1 MSKITVPSISR
12 YCVFNFALLGL
23 VFVWFWHRNQA
34 VQMPEAT
41 LGKDEKIQCVSYS
54 PYYNEGVTPLNINT
68 KISPEQI
75 DHDLAILSKQFA
87 CVRIYSVGQGL
98 DHVPEAAKKLGM
110 KVYLGAW
117 IGWIKTLN
125 EKELSLAIT
134 LANQYPETVKAL
146 IVGNEVL
153 LRGEQSEASLKAYI
167 ERAKQSVR
175 VPVTYADV
183 WEFWRK
189 HPKLE
194 SSVDFVTVHILP
206 YWEDQPQPIDK
217 AIDHTKNIMHILQ
230 TSFHKPILIGETGW
244 PAIGRQREGAQ
255 PSALNQAFYIRS
267 FLQVAKEKQW
277 NYNVIEAFDQP
288 WKRKL
293 EGTVG
298 GYWGIYT
305 TDFQQKFSFS
315 GPVAERHDGAKPLFA
330 GILGCF
336 LLLAFGL
343 LSRTL
348 NSKNLMAWLSLGVL
362 TGIFSM
368 LQYEYLLAACRTPQE
383 WLTLGGVAVLG
394 WISLLSIP
402 IYLAKQSAWA
412 KTLIQTT
419 SIVLMLAALTANYL
433 LIMDGRY
440 RDFSISLYALP
451 IIQIAMGLSLAQQR
465 IRFQTKLL
473 QWLGILLLISASACV
488 ALEPTNLLAW
498 GWLGLNLMLSFIHW
512 PQKET
517 LISPT

>member
-1 MSKITVPSISR
+1 MPNKFIWR
-12 YCVFNFALLGL
+12 FCALNLTLL
-23 VFVWFWHRNQA
+23 VLVSTWFWQKNQA
-34 VQMPEAT
+34 IEIPEPQFAT
-41 LGKDEKIQCVSYS
+41 GEKIQCISYS
-54 PYYNEGVTPLNINT
+54 PYYKNGVTPLNINT
-68 KISPEQI
+68 QISPEQI
-75 DHDLAILSKQFA
+75 DQDLAILSKQFG
-87 CVRIYSVGQGL
+87 CVRIYSVSQGL

-117 IGWIKTLN
+117 IGWIKKLN
-125 EKELSLAIT
+125 EKELTLAIS

-167 ERAKQSVR
+167 ERAKQSVQ

-255 PSALNQAFYIRS
+255 PSALNQALYIRN

-277 NYNVIEAFDQP
+277 NYNLIEAFDQP

-298 GYWGIYT
+298 GYWGIYNAH
-305 TDFQQKFSFS
+305 FQQKFSFS
-315 GPVAERHDGAKPLFA
+315 GPVSERQDGAKPLVA
-330 GILGCF
+330 GLLGGF
-336 LLLAFGL
+336 LFLAFGL
-343 LSRTL
+343 LVRTL
-348 NSKNLMAWLSLGVL
+348 NSKNMIAWLSLGAL
-362 TGIFSM
+362 AGIFAL

-394 WISLLSIP
+394 WISLFSIP
-402 IYLAKQSAWA
+402 VYLSKQSSLAKA
-412 KTLIQTT
+412 LIQST
-419 SIVLMLAALTANYL
+419 STALMLAALTANYL

-440 RDFSISLYALP
+440 RDFSIGLYALP
-451 IIQIAMGLSLAQQR
+451 IIQIAVGLSLAQQR
-465 IRFQTKLL
+465 IRFQLKLFK
-473 QWLGILLLISASACV
+473 WLGILLLISASACV
-488 ALEPTNLLAW
+488 SLEPTNLLAW
-498 GWLGLNLMLSFIHW
+498 AWLALNLLLAFIHW
-512 PQKET
+512 PKKET

>member
-12 YCVFNFALLGL
+12 YCAFNFALLAL
-23 VFVWFWHRNQA
+23 ICVWLWHQNQPI
-34 VQMPEAT
+34 QIPEAT
-41 LGKDEKIQCVSYS
+41 LGNNEKIQCVSYS
-54 PYYNEGVTPLNINT
+54 PYYKEDVTPLDINT

-117 IGWIKTLN
+117 IGWIKKLN
-125 EKELSLAIT
+125 EKELTLAIS

-167 ERAKQSVR
+167 ERAKQSVQ

-194 SSVDFVTVHILP
+194 SSVDFITVHILP

-244 PAIGRQREGAQ
+244 PAMGRQREGAQ
-255 PSALNQAFYIRS
+255 PSALNQALYIRS
-267 FLQVAKEKQW
+267 FLQVTKEKQW
-277 NYNVIEAFDQP
+277 DYNLIEAFDQP

-298 GYWGIYT
+298 GYWGIYNAH
-305 TDFQQKFSFS
+305 FQQKFSFS
-315 GPVAERHDGAKPLFA
+315 GPVSERQDGAKPLVA
-330 GILGCF
+330 GLLGGF
-336 LLLAFGL
+336 LFLAFGL
-343 LSRTL
+343 LVRTL
-348 NSKNLMAWLSLGVL
+348 NSKNMIAWLSLGAL
-362 TGIFSM
+362 AGIFAL

-394 WISLLSIP
+394 WISLFSIP
-402 IYLAKQSAWA
+402 VYLSKQSSLAKA
-412 KTLIQTT
+412 LIQTT
-419 SIVLMLAALTANYL
+419 STALMLAALTANYL

-440 RDFSISLYALP
+440 RDFSIGLYALP
-451 IIQIAMGLSLAQQR
+451 IIQIAVGLSLAQQR
-465 IRFQTKLL
+465 IRFQLKLFK
-473 QWLGILLLISASACV
+473 WLGILLLISASACV
-488 ALEPTNLLAW
+488 SLEPTNLLAW
-498 GWLGLNLMLSFIHW
+498 AWLALNLLLAFIHW
-512 PQKET
+512 PKKET

>member
-12 YCVFNFALLGL
+12 YCVFNFALLAL
-23 VFVWFWHRNQA
+23 ILVWFWHQNQA

-41 LGKDEKIQCVSYS
+41 LGNNEKIQCVSYS
-54 PYYNEGVTPLNINT
+54 PYYRDGVTPLNINT

-75 DHDLAILSKQFA
+75 DHDLAILSKKFA

-117 IGWIKTLN
+117 IGWIKKLN
-125 EKELSLAIT
+125 EKELTLAIA

-206 YWEDQPQPIDK
+206 YWEDQPQPIDR

-244 PAIGRQREGAQ
+244 PATGRQREGAQ
-255 PSALNQAFYIRS
+255 PGALNQALYIRS

-277 NYNVIEAFDQP
+277 NYNLIEAFDQP

-305 TDFQQKFSFS
+305 ANFQQKFSFS
-315 GPVAERHDGAKPLFA
+315 GPASERHDGAKPLLAGLFG
-330 GILGCF
+330 GILF
-336 LLLAFGL
+336 LGLGL
-343 LSRTL
+343 LSSKLNLKVALAWFTL
-348 NSKNLMAWLSLGVL
+348 GALA
-362 TGIFSM
+362 GIFAL

-402 IYLAKQSAWA
+402 IYLSKQSAWA
-412 KTLIQTT
+412 KALIQTT

-433 LIMDGRY
+433 LVMDGRY

-451 IIQIAMGLSLAQQR
+451 IIQIAIGLSLAQQR

-473 QWLGILLLISASACV
+473 KWLGILLLISASACV
-488 ALEPTNLLAW
+488 SLEPTNLLAW
-498 GWLGLNLMLSFIHW
+498 AWLGLNLMLSFIHW
-512 PQKET
+512 PQK
-517 LISPT
+517 I